1 MSDSVTIASLLYLSM
16 FRLSI
21 IAVGALSIYLGYK
34 LFIGGIGLAQ
44 GGEGAAVEATLG
56 NTSFALKNAAPG
68 TFFALF
74 GVIVIST
81 MLINAPAEVKHTKD
95 IKPAGE
101 GSEQQTGSETLV
113 MRGADDEK
121 SQQEDA
127 ALAIRLNNYAW
138 DLQDK
143 QRTEDALTFA
153 MLALRYAP
161 QKALILD
168 SIASFLFNLE
178 RFEEALQYKK
188 QAIAKDGKF
197 TSDLSKYETAVNT

>member
-34 LFIGGIGLAQ
+34 LFMGGIGIAQ
-44 GGEGAAVEATLG
+44 GGQESGIEATLG

-74 GVIVIST
+74 GVIVIAS
-81 MLINAPAEVKHTKD
+81 MLVNAPAEVKHSKESQPTSN
-95 IKPAGE
+95 GVQ
-101 GSEQQTGSETLV
+101 QQTQTETIV

-143 QRTEDALTFA
+143 QQTEDALTFA

-161 QKALILD
+161 QDANVLD
-168 SIASFLFNLE
+168 SVASFLFDLK
-178 RFEEALQYKK
+178 RFSEALQYKK
-188 QAIAKDGKF
+188 EAIAKDIKF
-197 TSDLSKYETAVNT
+197 THDLSKYEAAVN